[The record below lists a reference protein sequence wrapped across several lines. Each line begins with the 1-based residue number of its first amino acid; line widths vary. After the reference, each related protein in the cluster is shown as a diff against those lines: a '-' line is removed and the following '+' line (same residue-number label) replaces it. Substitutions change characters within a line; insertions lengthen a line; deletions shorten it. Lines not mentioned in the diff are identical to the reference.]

1 VAKEV
6 FDEALNPL
14 YRVCFIRETLVG
26 FVATENIIIVFVLVR
41 NFIII
46 VD

>member
-14 YRVCFIRETLVG
+14 SRVCFIRETLVD
-26 FVATENIIIVFVLVR
+26 FVATENIIIVFFFGSKLY
-41 NFIII
+41 NNL
-46 VD
+46 